1 MLKTRIIPTLLLGNF
16 GLVKGER
23 FDAWRQVGAALP
35 AVEVY
40 NLRDVDELII
50 LDINATKEMRAPD
63 FDLISELASSCFVP
77 LTVGGGVATIETIQE
92 LLRAGADKVLI
103 NTAAYRDERFVLEAV
118 RKFGSQCIVLGIDVR
133 RDISGAYFCYSESGS
148 KSEGVDPIQWALL
161 NEARGVGEIV
171 IQNIELDGMMTGYDL
186 IITNLLA
193 SAVALPIIASAGA
206 GQYQHL
212 LQAIECGAMAVS
224 AASMFHFT
232 EQTPGGAKFYLES
245 KGISVRK

>member
-1 MLKTRIIPTLLLGNF
+1 MLKTRIIPTLLLSDF

-50 LDINATKEMRAPD
+50 LDINASKEGRTPD
-63 FDLISELASSCFVP
+63 FDVIAELAASCFVP
-77 LTVGGGVATIETIQE
+77 LTVGGGVATLEIINQ
-92 LLRAGADKVLI
+92 LLRVGADKVLI
-103 NTAAYRDERFVLEAV
+103 NTAAYRNENFIAEAV
-118 RKFGSQCIVLGIDVR
+118 NRFGSQCIVLGVDVR
-133 RDISGAYFCYSESGS
+133 QDNGQYSCYSESGR
-148 KSEGVDPIQWALL
+148 KNEYIDPIQWALI

-171 IQNIELDGMMTGYDL
+171 IQNIECDGMMMGYDL
-186 IITNLLA
+186 EITQLLA
-193 SAVALPIIASAGA
+193 SAVQLPVIASAGA
-206 GQYQHL
+206 GQYQHF

-232 EQTPGGAKFYLES
+232 EQTPAGAKMYLS
-245 KGISVRK
+245 NHGVFTRK